1 MRIALHTDT
10 PQFFADIA
18 DVVRVFYGEPVIG
31 APEEDIAGNAPEA
44 YLRHTHAE
52 ADGYWC
58 ESFSWTQSGN
68 TYSHSTRAERVEGDL
83 LSKRLLKRA
92 IKLCCYMLLKRM
104 TGQQPLWGAL
114 TGIRPTRLYYEQ
126 LGQGASPAQ
135 AEANLVEVFDLAP
148 PKAAL
153 LGEVIESQRG
163 LMSRRDDEV
172 DVYVGIAFCTTRCT
186 YCSFASGEIGDG
198 KRIAPYLKALHLEIS
213 AARSL
218 VEQAGLS
225 VRAVYIGGGTPT
237 ALTCAQLDSVLDAL
251 SVAFPNTEEWTVEAG
266 RPDTLDREKL
276 TMLRRYPVT
285 RISINPQTLQD
296 ATLARI
302 GRAHTARQTV
312 EAYALARAVGFD
324 NINMDLI
331 AALPGEGEAEWA
343 DTLIRAAALAPESL
357 TIHTLAIKRASKLRD
372 LPHTLCDARIAQR
385 MVDQGYEA
393 ASGMGMR
400 AYYLYRQKYMAG
412 NLENVGYAKPGK
424 ACRYNIDIMEETTS
438 ILALGAGGISKR
450 VFGAQSRIERA
461 PNVSNIDH
469 YIARIGEMIDR
480 KRALWGFF
488 PGV

>member
-18 DVVRVFYGEPVIG
+18 DVVRVFFQEPMIQ
-31 APEEDIAGNAPEA
+31 PQEEGDSADAG
-44 YLRHTHAE
+44 LRHTHAE
-52 ADGYWC
+52 ADGYWL
-58 ESFSWTQSGN
+58 ESFAWTSAGS
-68 TYSHSTRAERVEGDL
+68 TYVHTTRSETVAEDL
-83 LSKRLLKRA
+83 LGKRLLKRA
-92 IKLCCYMLLKRM
+92 IKLCCYVLLKRM

-126 LGQGASPAQ
+126 LEQDASPAQ
-135 AEANLVEVFDLAP
+135 AEANLARVFDLAP
-148 PKAAL
+148 QKAAL
-153 LGEVIESQRG
+153 LSEVIESQRG
-163 LMSRRDDEV
+163 LISRRDDVV
-172 DVYVGIAFCTTRCT
+172 DVYVGIAFCATRCT

-198 KRIAPYLKALHLEIS
+198 KRVGPYLQALYQEID
-213 AARSL
+213 ATRAL
-218 VEQAGLS
+218 AEQAGLS

-237 ALTCAQLDSVLDAL
+237 ALTCAQLRSVMDAL
-251 SVAFPNTEEWTVEAG
+251 FTAFPRTEEWTVEAG

-276 TMLRRYPVT
+276 AMLRQYPVT

-296 ATLARI
+296 ATLVRI
-302 GRAHTARQTV
+302 GRAHTAQQTV
-312 EAYALARAVGFD
+312 EAYALARALGFD

-331 AALPGEGEAEWA
+331 AALPGEGETEWA
-343 DTLIRAAALAPESL
+343 DTLARAGALLPESL
-357 TIHTLAIKRASKLRD
+357 TVHTLAVKRASKLRD
-372 LPHTLCDARIAQR
+372 MPHTPCDARTAQR
-385 MVDQGYEA
+385 MVDRGYEA
-393 ASGMGMR
+393 ASSMGMR

-450 VFGAQSRIERA
+450 VFGAQRRIERA

-480 KRALWGFF
+480 KRALWGFLA
-488 PGV
+488 GV